1 MKPLLIGAL
10 LVALTPLLVGQ
21 DAEQPQIGAD
31 EVMHRMSARDIQR
44 DALSKGYAGTRRYTL
59 ENQRLH
65 KRAEIVASVY
75 CASDGSKHFDV
86 VSRAGWTSAN
96 KSVLQQMLES
106 ESETSTPSIRPKTRL
121 TEDNYNFSMLGT
133 EVVDGRPA
141 YVIGVAPKRRDKYL
155 MEGRVWVD
163 AADYALVRA
172 EGKPAQNPSLWT
184 QSIHF
189 VQQYKK
195 NGPFWFPVSTDS
207 VTEAV
212 FFGTTY
218 VSITY
223 SDYVPNSTQSQSEHP
238 TSREIA
244 YAKH

>member
-1 MKPLLIGAL
+1 MKPLIIGAL
-10 LVALTPLLVGQ
+10 LIALPPLLVGQ
-21 DAEQPQIGAD
+21 DAEQRQIGAD
-31 EVMHRMSARDIQR
+31 QVMRRMSARDIQR
-44 DALSKGYAGTRRYTL
+44 DALSEGYAGKRRYIL

-86 VSRAGWTSAN
+86 VSQRGWTSAN
-96 KSVLQQMLES
+96 KRVLQQMLES

-121 TEDNYNFSMLGT
+121 SEDNYNFSLLGT
-133 EVVDGRPA
+133 EVVDDRPA

-155 MEGRVWVD
+155 MEGRIWVD
-163 AADYALVRA
+163 AGDYALVRA
-172 EGKPAQNPSLWT
+172 EGKPAQKPSLWT

-218 VSITY
+218 VSISY
-223 SDYVPNSTQSQSEHP
+223 SDYVPNSTHSPSEQP
-238 TSREIA
+238 LSREIA
-244 YAKH
+244 YAQH